1 MTDNEL
7 LLAISNMM
15 DNKLDSR
22 LKPIEEDIKS
32 LKSDVSSLKSD
43 VSSLKSDVLKL
54 NNELHNVKLF
64 QENVLLPRLNTI
76 EACYTS
82 TYDRYKKYAD
92 RMEANFDDTELLKK
106 VVTEHSEKLQKIS

>member
-1 MTDNEL
+1 MIDNEL

-15 DNKLDSR
+15 DKKLDSR
-22 LKPIEEDIKS
+22 LKPIEDSIQE
-32 LKSDVSSLKSD
+32 VR
-43 VSSLKSDVLKL
+43 
-54 NNELHNVKLF
+54 NEVRNVKLF